1 MHKSNRKK
9 IEEKGIQRKKEGKR
23 EQEVSLPE
31 RRSIKKTEGRGKVIA
46 KKYYIEG

>member
-23 EQEVSLPE
+23 EQEVSLDLYQ
-31 RRSIKKTEGRGKVIA
+31 KEGV
-46 KKYYIEG
+46 